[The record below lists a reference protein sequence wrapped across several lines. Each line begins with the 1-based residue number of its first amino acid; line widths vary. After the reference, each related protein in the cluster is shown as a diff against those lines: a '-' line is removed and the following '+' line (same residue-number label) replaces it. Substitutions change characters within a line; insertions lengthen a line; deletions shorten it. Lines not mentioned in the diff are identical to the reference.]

1 MCMASKGTGACAWA
15 QTSCI
20 WGRLA
25 LGSYQGTHCMHARK
39 HSTGLAWCMPL
50 GVHRYF
56 LPART
61 SSFRTG
67 ACTQRPSGRG
77 MHGPARRIAACFA
90 RMWCVGGMFSYSCF
104 CMIPRDHA
112 NMAPLQHVCAH
123 IFPLQVHIASCPAR
137 FWVFFCGS
145 PAGGGVSGTSPRG
158 GPSWSTSGRS
168 PLSQRGAPAEDT
180 EGREVEAC
188 ALALEGCAF
197 RSRLRHVYSSTVR
210 ELWSCTHV
218 SPRTCCC
225 SCMRVHICFPQAAL
239 SGLLVFFAGT
249 LRAVWWVGLPRETCH
264 LGRSPAEVR
273 ACPAQGACGERQG
286 AWQCG
291 AARAVRIAA
300 CEWPR
305 GFYRAHVEAYGG
317 VGSLPQAARKP
328 RVLHAPHL
336 DMRPDVPLGVGYP
349 GGCALGS
356 SRCTRTGQSELEPAR
371 ALLCGSCG
379 FPQGRALCV
388 ARL

>member
-197 RSRLRHVYSSTVR
+197 RSKLRHVYNSTIR

-225 SCMRVHICFPQAAL
+225 SCMH
-239 SGLLVFFAGT
+239 
-249 LRAVWWVGLPRETCH
+249 
-264 LGRSPAEVR
+264 
-273 ACPAQGACGERQG
+273 
-286 AWQCG
+286 
-291 AARAVRIAA
+291 A

-305 GFYRAHVEAYGG
+305 GFYRAHVGAYGG
-317 VGSLPQAARKP
+317 VGSLATPGGAEASCVTRT
-328 RVLHAPHL
+328 
-336 DMRPDVPLGVGYP
+336 PLGYAAGRAI
-349 GGCALGS
+349 GGRLSGGV
-356 SRCTRTGQSELEPAR
+356 RTGIFSVHTDRPKRAGAGAGVVVWKLRVPPGARTMRSATLSLPAGARRTPKAAGHLGQPSVGVRLSPGEPGAQSAD
-371 ALLCGSCG
+371 C
-379 FPQGRALCV
+379 F
-388 ARL
+388 

>member
-225 SCMRVHICFPQAAL
+225 SCMH
-239 SGLLVFFAGT
+239 
-249 LRAVWWVGLPRETCH
+249 
-264 LGRSPAEVR
+264 
-273 ACPAQGACGERQG
+273 
-286 AWQCG
+286 
-291 AARAVRIAA
+291 A